1 MCVIFQNITI
11 SQEKILFIIMQW
23 VEVKTGIFKLF
34 NAKDLQV

>member
-23 VEVKTGIFKLF
+23 VKVKTGIFKLF